1 MPLTKI
7 QSLGITDG
15 TIVNADINASA
26 AIVSTKLSGVNNT
39 PAFQAY
45 PSTTQ
50 SISETTF
57 TKVTY
62 GSETFDSNNNFASSA
77 FTPTVAG
84 KYFVYSNLAV
94 YASATSAMSICWN
107 QIRKNGTGVYHLAL
121 DNRGSNT
128 YYAAFNVCAIVDMN
142 GTTDYLE
149 IYTYID
155 STNNA
160 GGTVDTNSTFGAYR
174 ILGA

>member
-1 MPLTKI
+1 MSFASI
-7 QSLGITDG
+7 
-15 TIVNADINASA
+15 SA
-26 AIVSTKLSGVNNT
+26 ANT

-50 SISETTF
+50 SISENTF

-62 GSETFDSNNNFASSA
+62 GSETFDSNNNFASST
-77 FTPTVAG
+77 FTPTTAG

-107 QIRKNGTGVYHLAL
+107 QIRKNGSGLHHLAL

-128 YYAAFNVCAIVDMN
+128 YYASFNVCAIVDMN

-149 IYTYID
+149 IYTYVD

-160 GGTVDTNSTFGAYR
+160 GGTVDTNSTFGAYKL
-174 ILGA
+174 IGV

>member
-1 MPLTKI
+1 MSFI
-7 QSLGITDG
+7 S
-15 TIVNADINASA
+15 ASA
-26 AIVSTKLSGVNNT
+26 NT

-45 PSTTQ
+45 PSSAQ
-50 SISETTF
+50 SISEVTF

-62 GSETFDSNNNFASSA
+62 GSETFDSDNNFASSA

-84 KYFVYSNLAV
+84 KYFVYSNITV
-94 YASATSAMSICWN
+94 YPSATSAMSICWN
-107 QIRKNGTGVYHLAL
+107 QIRKNGTGLYYLAL
-121 DNRGSNT
+121 DNRGTAT
-128 YYAAFNVCAIVDMN
+128 YLASFNVCAIVDMN

-174 ILGA
+174 LIGV